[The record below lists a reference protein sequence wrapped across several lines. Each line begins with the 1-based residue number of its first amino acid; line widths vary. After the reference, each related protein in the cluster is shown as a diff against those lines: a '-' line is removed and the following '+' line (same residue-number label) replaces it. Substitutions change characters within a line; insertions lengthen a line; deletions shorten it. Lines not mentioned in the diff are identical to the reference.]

1 MLNVPNAVFNGVSLS
16 SDLFDY
22 IAFMYRVGCLQ
33 NIFQK
38 TNFNY
43 QKRSSEKTSCSIH
56 ECFYRN
62 SINICIRLINLDPV
76 FEVKPLGKGKVVE
89 TEKVRIIAIK
99 AHAEVLKLNNTLELE
114 WKSRN

>member
-38 TNFNY
+38 RNFND
-43 QKRSSEKTSCSIH
+43 QKRSSETTTNIH

-62 SINICIRLINLDPV
+62 SIKICICLRNLEPV

>member
-33 NIFQK
+33 NIFLK
-38 TNFNY
+38 RNFND
-43 QKRSSEKTSCSIH
+43 QKRSSEKTTCSIH
-56 ECFYRN
+56 ECFYKN
-62 SINICIRLINLDPV
+62 SIKICICLRNLEPV
-76 FEVKPLGKGKVVE
+76 GKGKVVE